1 MRNDFSW
8 YDDMYSEGG
17 IPVNS
22 LVKEYLS
29 ESVKWAKYVCILF
42 CVLIPAMVFKGLI
55 IIDFFNLDDDY
66 NRHLSHSE
74 TLSTTIG
81 NIVLPALCIFPVV
94 WGFKSV
100 INIKKAC
107 RTNDQDDLERGI
119 EALRICFFMVVV
131 VAVFYLLFSIWRVF
145 DGDYSYLLLL
155 FD

>member
-8 YDDMYSEGG
+8 YDDMYSESG

-22 LVKEYLS
+22 LAKEYLS
-29 ESVKWAKYVCILF
+29 ESVKWVKYVCILF
-42 CVLIPAMVFKGLI
+42 CVLIPAIVIKGLM
-55 IIDFFNLDDDY
+55 IIDFFNLDS
-66 NRHLSHSE
+66 NRRYLTQSE
-74 TLSTTIG
+74 IMSSTIG
-81 NIVLPALCIFPVV
+81 NIVLPILCIFPVV

-107 RTNDQDDLERGI
+107 RMNDQYNLERGI

-131 VAVFYLLFSIWRVF
+131 VAVLYLLFTIWRIF
-145 DGDYSYLLLL
+145 DGDYSYLLLF